1 LNDLKPRMPH
11 RDRPT
16 IDRNATAN
24 TRMAPHPPEITVPC
38 VQTQALVHRY
48 GDDLVLDG
56 IDLCVPAGG
65 IYGFLG
71 PNGAGKTT
79 TLRLLLGLLRK
90 QQGDIA
96 IFGQHLDRDRTG
108 LLRRIGSMIESP
120 SFYEHLTARENLA
133 LLQKVYRCPRTRIDE
148 TLALV
153 GLADT
158 GRKRTGQFSLG
169 MKQRL
174 GLAVAL
180 MHEPELLI
188 LDEPTNGLD
197 PNGIVEMRALLQRLN
212 RELGITLLVSSHL
225 LPEIEKLATHVG
237 IIHRGRLM
245 FQGTIRALHQRRH
258 QIRAIVLRTDDDRAA
273 LSLLTEA
280 GHAPTRT
287 EDHIMLPALSPQA
300 IAVLNRM
307 LVSAGIGVHE
317 IAVERTDLERIFM
330 DIVEDGSAAPVALE
344 QAA

>member
-1 LNDLKPRMPH
+1 M
-11 RDRPT
+11 
-16 IDRNATAN
+16 
-24 TRMAPHPPEITVPC
+24 PC

-56 IDLCVPAGG
+56 IDLQVPRGG

-90 QQGDIA
+90 QQGDIT

-120 SFYEHLTARENLA
+120 SFYDHLTARENLA
-133 LLQKVYRCPRTRIDE
+133 LLQKVYRCPRARIDE

-245 FQGTIRALHQRRH
+245 FQGTIRELHQRRH

-273 LSLLTEA
+273 LSLLTDA

-287 EDHIMLPALSPQA
+287 EDHITLPALPPQE
-300 IAVLNRM
+300 IATLNRM

-330 DIVEDGSAAPVALE
+330 DIVEDGAGTAPATLEEAA
-344 QAA
+344 